1 MGKLA
6 QLKSLFTHIRPDAV
20 ESILDSYFASFWE
33 EVTAAGDET
42 PDVAD
47 MTPEEKMILLM
58 RFISQDGADGE
69 VVRDLFF
76 NLVANNG
83 GEGWVKQIAELAE

>member
-6 QLKSLFTHIRPDAV
+6 QLKSLFHHIRPDAM

-47 MTPEEKMILLM
+47 MTPEEKIILM
-58 RFISQDGADGE
+58 MSFIAQDGPDGE
-69 VVRDLFF
+69 VVRALFF
-76 NLVANNG
+76 NLHRDYWPGAWIKRV
-83 GEGWVKQIAELAE
+83 AELTE

>member
-6 QLKSLFTHIRPDAV
+6 QLKSLFTHIRPDAM

-83 GEGWVKQIAELAE
+83 GEGWIKRVAELAE